1 MKIKQRIRFWN
12 SLNFDSETYLSS
24 SFRKRGVIFR
34 TKVFGRKTRIKI
46 DIPLPPYRNQN
57 FKTIPTCVFHADKCL
72 GRWRFP
78 GGQRGGDG
86 CEGIKKNNK
95 SRYFFLVGVIK
106 SEYLHTYVFVFH
118 FQHKVWYCW
127 DFQWKRVKTKT

>member
-1 MKIKQRIRFWN
+1 MNMHQKRFSAVFICLTIAFCVWCVWRFFKKKRPKDKKKGKDGKEKVSNMKLTLNLKIKQRIRFWN

-57 FKTIPTCVFHADKCL
+57 LKTIPTCVFHADKCL
-72 GRWRFP
+72 GR
-78 GGQRGGDG
+78 
-86 CEGIKKNNK
+86 
-95 SRYFFLVGVIK
+95 
-106 SEYLHTYVFVFH
+106 
-118 FQHKVWYCW
+118 
-127 DFQWKRVKTKT
+127 